1 MIRTVGMMIGEG
13 LVQQPAI
20 EHEIERSVGSLHQ
33 NRRQQVVQALVALL
47 IVACPLHA
55 LSKISDAHHKA
66 APMEP
71 GHSQTRRA
79 PRA

>member
-1 MIRTVGMMIGEG
+1 MIRTVGMMIGG
-13 LVQQPAI
+13 L
-20 EHEIERSVGSLHQ
+20 L
-33 NRRQQVVQALVALL
+33 LL

-55 LSKISDAHHKA
+55 LAKISDTHHKA

-71 GHSQTRRA
+71 AHPATRRA

>member
-1 MIRTVGMMIGEG
+1 MIRTVSMMIGG
-13 LVQQPAI
+13 L
-20 EHEIERSVGSLHQ
+20 L
-33 NRRQQVVQALVALL
+33 LL

-55 LSKISDAHHKA
+55 LAKISDAHHKA

-71 GHSQTRRA
+71 GHSPPRRA

>member
-1 MIRTVGMMIGEG
+1 MIRTVGMMIGG
-13 LVQQPAI
+13 L
-20 EHEIERSVGSLHQ
+20 L
-33 NRRQQVVQALVALL
+33 LL
-47 IVACPLHA
+47 IVACSLHA

-66 APMEP
+66 AQMEP